1 MKAPVAA
8 QRRLLDLQ
16 AADNRILQA
25 NRAIQTLPQQAR
37 LAELERLS
45 AAARAEYGAA
55 SGELEQA
62 RLEISRIEADVETVS
77 AREKRDRERLASSSS
92 TKDIQGLESELA
104 SLATRR
110 STLED
115 AELEVMERV
124 EGIEATLA
132 EIATRRDDLAT
143 EERLLVAERDAQRGT
158 LERQRESAASERAA
172 IAADVPA
179 DLLALYERQRE
190 RYGIGA
196 ALLQRGISLGSNVAL
211 TAEDLDAIRR
221 ADPEDVVLCPDSSCI
236 LVRTEESGL

>member
-25 NRAIQTLPQQAR
+25 NRAIQKLPQLAR

-45 AAARAEYGAA
+45 AEARNEYAAA
-55 SGELEQA
+55 SNEREQA
-62 RLEISRIEADVETVS
+62 RVEISRIEADVETVE
-77 AREKRDRERLASSSS
+77 AREKRDRDRLASSSS

-104 SLATRR
+104 SLAARR

-124 EGIEATLA
+124 DGIEARLA
-132 EIATRRDDLAT
+132 EIVTRRDDLAT
-143 EERLLVAERDAQRGT
+143 EERLLAAERDAQRGT
-158 LERQRESAASERAA
+158 LERQREAAASERAA
-172 IAADVPA
+172 IAAEVPA

-211 TAEDLDAIRR
+211 TAEDLNAIRR

>member
-25 NRAIQTLPQQAR
+25 NRAIQTLPQQNR

-45 AAARAEYGAA
+45 AAARAEYGAT

-62 RLEISRIEADVETVS
+62 RLEISRIEADVQTVE

-104 SLATRR
+104 SLAARR

-124 EGIEATLA
+124 EGIEARLA

-143 EERLLVAERDAQRGT
+143 EERLLAAERDAQRGS
-158 LERQRESAASERAA
+158 LERQREAAASERAA
-172 IAADVPA
+172 IAAEVPA

-211 TAEDLDAIRR
+211 TAEDLNAIRR